1 MRDSHSDASNSS
13 KPPYFGVD
21 SGQLQVRRGR
31 GVRKREFGKPVMRQT
46 FEHFLSQ
53 KQVIPNPR
61 GRLEGRVLPSISR
74 G

>member
-21 SGQLQVRRGR
+21 SGQLQETRGR
-31 GVRKREFGKPVMRQT
+31 GVRKREFGKPVMKQT